1 MQFPQNTQRVYS
13 SSPCRNLITIDSDC
27 GVTPSI
33 KMPSL
38 SRRAIGR
45 QSLDL
50 LNDRLLIAPE
60 ANFATVNDEQESY
73 GRTREKISLLQYDEH
88 TFYKKTGKP
97 PTT

>member
-1 MQFPQNTQRVYS
+1 
-13 SSPCRNLITIDSDC
+13 
-27 GVTPSI
+27 
-33 KMPSL
+33 MPSL

-50 LNDRLLIAPE
+50 LNDRSLIASDV
-60 ANFATVNDEQESY
+60 NYATVNDDQESY
-73 GRTREKISLLQYDEH
+73 GRAREKLSLLQYDEH